1 MGMLGEVR
9 SGYFLALDT
18 SVEALK
24 LPEGHRI
31 LTRAEDG
38 LAVTPFVA

>member
-9 SGYFLALDT
+9 SGYFLALDN

-24 LPEGHRI
+24 LPAGHRTS
-31 LTRAEDG
+31 TRAEDG